1 MSKRIEKRIANR
13 QRVPDR
19 IYYAEPERQSR
30 RDEELEALF
39 NIFKDLK
46 TRWSPNSD
54 EREDIE
60 REINDNL
67 AEFEELEHNH
77 GTWDFNIEKERKNGT
92 TYLVRVPYK
101 RIKNLATYLQEHILD
116 YVSDDSDSDYSPQGE
131 SKQGGGKRKTKK
143 RKTKK
148 RKKRKTKRRK
158 NKINKKKRRKTRR
171 KK

>member
-1 MSKRIEKRIANR
+1 MEDKKIANKR
-13 QRVPDR
+13 GVPDR
-19 IYYAEPERQSR
+19 IYYAPPEQQSR
-30 RDEELEALF
+30 RDEELEGLF

-46 TRWSPNSD
+46 RRWSPNSD

-67 AEFEELEHNH
+67 AEFEELEHVH
-77 GTWDFNIEKERKNGT
+77 GTWDFKIEKERKNGT
-92 TYLVRVPYK
+92 TYLVSVPYA
-101 RIKNLATYLQEHILD
+101 RIKKLATYLQEHILD

-143 RKTKK
+143 RKRK

-158 NKINKKKRRKTRR
+158 NKIKKKKRRRTRR

>member
-1 MSKRIEKRIANR
+1 MADKKIANR
-13 QRVPDR
+13 QNVPDR
-19 IYYAEPERQSR
+19 IYYAQPERQSR
-30 RDEELEALF
+30 RDEELEGLF

-46 TRWSPNSD
+46 RRWSPTSD

-67 AEFEELEHNH
+67 ADFEELERVH
-77 GTWDFNIEKERKNGT
+77 GKWDFNIEKEKKNGT

-101 RIKNLATYLQEHILD
+101 TIKNLATHLQEKILD

-131 SKQGGGKRKTKK
+131 TKQGGGKRKTKK
-143 RKTKK
+143 IKRKRK

-158 NKINKKKRRKTRR
+158 NKIKKKKRRRTRR